1 MKVTQNPDATIT
13 VVMNLD
19 EAERVRKML
28 AYSGY
33 GINKSIEF
41 GDGDRDEL
49 RSLRA
54 ESIDLHQMLYIATGQ
69 TRRKA

>member
-1 MKVTQNPDATIT
+1 MKVTHNPDATIT
-13 VVMNLD
+13 VVMDRD
-19 EAERVRKML
+19 EAERIRKML
-28 AYSGY
+28 SYSGY

-54 ESIDLHQMLYIATGQ
+54 ESIEFHRLLYVAIELA
-69 TRRKA
+69 KKI